1 MHAARFSVL
10 PLLSGMAM
18 ASAVFLVQG
27 QKTEPATPG
36 VEYRILEDVQAED
49 LGALVQEGWEFAGYL
64 GLGVKGVGNDETL
77 WKRTKR

>member
-1 MHAARFSVL
+1 MPAARFSSL
-10 PLLSGMAM
+10 SLLSGLAM
-18 ASAVFLVQG
+18 ATTVFLVQG
-27 QKTEPATPG
+27 QKPEPATPG